1 MNILNLMRKLFFLT
15 LFVFQ
20 VTLFTKEVLAH
31 PIDEIGDIRT
41 YDQKQILEI
50 KKGEARLTIDLT
62 FYALDKVKVWES
74 IDRNRDRQLSV
85 DEKNEWMRKGQE
97 ASFLEINEDKV
108 SFEAITLN
116 FPDYFTFFSEKPAN
130 VKIVFLVKKEINSN
144 QKIIYN
150 YLGKDKKL
158 SEIEFSVK
166 GVSDLRV
173 NSLNKESD
181 NQISFSVEE
190 GKGSESVL
198 AFSSSS
204 KIDDFLNKYI
214 KSQNLPLKLVI
225 FALFTSFILGAL
237 HALTPGHGKTIVASY
252 LVGEKGTI
260 IHAINLGLIVTVTH
274 TASVFILGLVALFL
288 TEYFVPSAVI
298 RGLSFTSGLLV
309 LIFGLVLFIQRMSKL
324 VKKHSHSEEHEHK
337 IRDLSWK
344 NLLALGVSG
353 GIVPCIDALAILIV
367 AISIQKIAFG
377 LSILIAFSLG
387 LASALILAGIIAVSV
402 KNTIL
407 SKFSKL
413 HAYEHILGIASAVVV
428 TFLGLVLVLNSVKDV
443 YAGGTFASNIFVQT
457 VQTESRAVIIYD
469 GKREVLFDSVTFNI
483 NPVIAWNFAWIIAVP
498 GKPKVDFV
506 LDDIL
511 TRLEVASEKKLFK
524 NSLLKK
530 LIYFDVDEE
539 KVLPESLYTRSLDF
553 INYQIFAPENSV
565 AELEKHLSDF
575 GYYIPK
581 DGNRLINDYHE
592 KGWYFIVA
600 EINANHLQ
608 MDASESLTVPGA
620 HTYPLKIEFD
630 TDRIIYPLKLAKIQP
645 DYDSKSVSL
654 SYEYNLTSEQ
664 VLGVK
669 DERVDD
675 MLSYQSKNEYPR
687 LPYDYGYQ
695 KIELFVVSDHKVES
709 ENFVTTYANW
719 IDSSSIDFTAL
730 TKDKYF
736 ELPKKRMFLTRL
748 FAFKPMIQLEDI
760 YLKNASDNRRVN
772 PLISTKENLVRI
784 FTALAVLLI
793 VGYFIRRRV
802 FRNE

>member
-31 PIDEIGDIRT
+31 PIYEIGDIRT

-108 SFEAITLN
+108 SFE
-116 FPDYFTFFSEKPAN
+116 
-130 VKIVFLVKKEINSN
+130 
-144 QKIIYN
+144 
-150 YLGKDKKL
+150 
-158 SEIEFSVK
+158 

-428 TFLGLVLVLNSVKDV
+428 TFLGLALVLNSVKDV
-443 YAGGTFASNIFVQT
+443 YA
-457 VQTESRAVIIYD
+457 
-469 GKREVLFDSVTFNI
+469 
-483 NPVIAWNFAWIIAVP
+483 
-498 GKPKVDFV
+498 
-506 LDDIL
+506 
-511 TRLEVASEKKLFK
+511 
-524 NSLLKK
+524 
-530 LIYFDVDEE
+530 
-539 KVLPESLYTRSLDF
+539 
-553 INYQIFAPENSV
+553 
-565 AELEKHLSDF
+565 
-575 GYYIPK
+575 
-581 DGNRLINDYHE
+581 
-592 KGWYFIVA
+592 
-600 EINANHLQ
+600 
-608 MDASESLTVPGA
+608 
-620 HTYPLKIEFD
+620 
-630 TDRIIYPLKLAKIQP
+630 
-645 DYDSKSVSL
+645 
-654 SYEYNLTSEQ
+654 
-664 VLGVK
+664 
-669 DERVDD
+669 
-675 MLSYQSKNEYPR
+675 
-687 LPYDYGYQ
+687 
-695 KIELFVVSDHKVES
+695 
-709 ENFVTTYANW
+709 
-719 IDSSSIDFTAL
+719 
-730 TKDKYF
+730 
-736 ELPKKRMFLTRL
+736 
-748 FAFKPMIQLEDI
+748 
-760 YLKNASDNRRVN
+760 
-772 PLISTKENLVRI
+772 
-784 FTALAVLLI
+784 
-793 VGYFIRRRV
+793 
-802 FRNE
+802 